1 MGRGALAVG
10 NSSIIACL
18 TTVTL
23 QAQRTLFKKG
33 KSCCNFE
40 MNHTHHALR
49 LLILLMGLLG
59 SPAIQAACNYANISN
74 PHPDGIDK
82 SYCDRQISKVMGWQ
96 GAPWLERPQRIE
108 EERTD
113 LLIQKLKLKPG
124 MVVGDIGAGTGHIS
138 QMMVEK
144 ISPKGEVWA
153 VDIQPQMI
161 KMLQKKADSL
171 PKGRMQVRQSSEQNL
186 NLPDRILDV
195 AIMVDVYHELEYP
208 RETLQ
213 SLMKAVKKGG
223 RIVFVEYRALDPDVP
238 IKALHTMSL
247 AQVQKEAQD
256 LGLKYEK
263 AESLSWQNMITF
275 INP

>member
-1 MGRGALAVG
+1 MKHT
-10 NSSIIACL
+10 NSS
-18 TTVTL
+18 
-23 QAQRTLFKKG
+23 
-33 KSCCNFE
+33 
-40 MNHTHHALR
+40 LR
-49 LLILLMGLLG
+49 VFILLTGLLLG
-59 SPAIQAACNYANISN
+59 PSSWATCSYATIPN
-74 PHPDGIDK
+74 PHPDGIGK
-82 SYCDRQISKVMGWQ
+82 SYCERQISKVMGWQ
-96 GAPWLERPQRIE
+96 GAPWLERPQRLH

-113 LLIQKLKLKPG
+113 LLIQKLNLKPG
-124 MVVGDIGAGTGHIS
+124 MVVGDIGAGTGHIA
-138 QMMVEK
+138 QMMAEK
-144 ISPKGEVWA
+144 IGPNGVAWV

-161 KMLQKKADSL
+161 KMLQKKAEGL
-171 PKGRMQVRQSSEQNL
+171 PKGRMQIRQSSEKNL

-223 RIVFVEYRALDPDVP
+223 KIVFVEYRAFDPDVP
-238 IKALHTMSL
+238 IKPLHTMSV
-247 AQVQKEAQD
+247 AQVQKEAED

>member
-1 MGRGALAVG
+1 MKHT
-10 NSSIIACL
+10 NSS
-18 TTVTL
+18 
-23 QAQRTLFKKG
+23 
-33 KSCCNFE
+33 
-40 MNHTHHALR
+40 LR
-49 LLILLMGLLG
+49 VFILLTGLLLG
-59 SPAIQAACNYANISN
+59 PPSWAACNYAPIPN
-74 PHPDGIDK
+74 PHPDGIGK

-96 GAPWLERPQRIE
+96 GAPWLERPQRLQ

-113 LLIQKLKLKPG
+113 LLIQQLNLKPG
-124 MVVGDIGAGTGHIS
+124 MVVGDIGAGTGHIA
-138 QMMVEK
+138 QMMAEK
-144 ISPKGEVWA
+144 IGPNGVAWV

-161 KMLQKKADSL
+161 KMLQKKAEGL
-171 PKGRMQVRQSSEQNL
+171 PKGRMQIRQSSEKNL

-223 RIVFVEYRALDPDVP
+223 KIVFVEYRAFDPDVP
-238 IKALHTMSL
+238 IKPLHTMSV
-247 AQVQKEAQD
+247 AQVQKEAED

>member
-1 MGRGALAVG
+1 MKHT
-10 NSSIIACL
+10 NSS
-18 TTVTL
+18 
-23 QAQRTLFKKG
+23 
-33 KSCCNFE
+33 
-40 MNHTHHALR
+40 LR
-49 LLILLMGLLG
+49 VFILLTGLLLG
-59 SPAIQAACNYANISN
+59 PPSWAACNYAPIPN
-74 PHPDGIDK
+74 PHPDGIGK
-82 SYCDRQISKVMGWQ
+82 SYCDRHISKVMGWQ
-96 GAPWLERPQRIE
+96 GAPWLERPQRLQ

-113 LLIQKLKLKPG
+113 LLIQQLNLKPG
-124 MVVGDIGAGTGHIS
+124 MVVGDIGAGTGHIA
-138 QMMVEK
+138 QMMAEK
-144 ISPKGEVWA
+144 IGPNGVVWA

-161 KMLQKKADSL
+161 KMLQKKAESL
-171 PKGRMQVRQSSEQNL
+171 PKGRLQIRQSGEKNL

-223 RIVFVEYRALDPDVP
+223 KIVFVEYRAFDPDVP
-238 IKALHTMSL
+238 IKALHTMSV
-247 AQVQKEAQD
+247 AQVQKEAED

>member
-1 MGRGALAVG
+1 MNKRINTFLAI
-10 NSSIIACL
+10 SIA
-18 TTVTL
+18 
-23 QAQRTLFKKG
+23 A
-33 KSCCNFE
+33 S
-40 MNHTHHALR
+40 
-49 LLILLMGLLG
+49 LLWIG
-59 SPAIQAACNYANISN
+59 SPAQASCTYAPMPN
-74 PHPDGIDK
+74 PHPDGIPK

-96 GAPWLERPQRIE
+96 GAPWLERPQRLE

-113 LLIQKLKLKPG
+113 LLIQKLNLNPG

-138 QMMVEK
+138 QMMVER
-144 ISPKGEVWA
+144 IAPNGVVWA

-161 KMLQKKADSL
+161 KMLQKKAEGL
-171 PKGRMQVRQSSEQNL
+171 PKGRMQIRQSSEKDL
-186 NLPDRILDV
+186 NLPERILDV

-223 RIVFVEYRALDPDVP
+223 KIVFVEYRAFDPDVP
-238 IKALHTMSL
+238 IKALHTMSV
-247 AQVQKEAQD
+247 AQVQKEAED

>member
-1 MGRGALAVG
+1 MLKLILG
-10 NSSIIACL
+10 
-18 TTVTL
+18 T
-23 QAQRTLFKKG
+23 
-33 KSCCNFE
+33 
-40 MNHTHHALR
+40 
-49 LLILLMGLLG
+49 LLIFFVL
-59 SPAIQAACNYANISN
+59 STSTWAACTYTTIAN

-82 SYCDRQISKVMGWQ
+82 SYCGRQISKVMGWQ
-96 GAPWLERPQRIE
+96 GAPWLDRPQRLE

-113 LLIQKLKLKPG
+113 LLIQKLNLKPG
-124 MVVGDIGAGTGHIS
+124 MVIGDIGAGTGHIA
-138 QMMVEK
+138 QLMLEK
-144 ISPKGEVWA
+144 IAPNGVVWA

-161 KMLQKKADSL
+161 KMLQKKAEAL
-171 PKGRMQVRQSSEQNL
+171 PKGRMQIRQSDEKNL

-223 RIVFVEYRALDPDVP
+223 KIVFVEYRAFDPDVP
-238 IKALHTMSL
+238 IKALHTMSVT
-247 AQVQKEAQD
+247 QVQKEAED

>member
-1 MGRGALAVG
+1 MKHT
-10 NSSIIACL
+10 NSS
-18 TTVTL
+18 
-23 QAQRTLFKKG
+23 
-33 KSCCNFE
+33 
-40 MNHTHHALR
+40 LR
-49 LLILLMGLLG
+49 VFILLTGLLLG
-59 SPAIQAACNYANISN
+59 PPSWAACNYAPIPN
-74 PHPDGIDK
+74 PHPDGIGK
-82 SYCDRQISKVMGWQ
+82 SYCERQISKVMGWQ
-96 GAPWLERPQRIE
+96 GAPWLERPQRLQ

-113 LLIQKLKLKPG
+113 LLIQQLNLKPG
-124 MVVGDIGAGTGHIS
+124 MVVGDIGAGTGHIA
-138 QMMVEK
+138 QMMAEK
-144 ISPKGEVWA
+144 IGPNGVAWV

-161 KMLQKKADSL
+161 KMLQKKAESL
-171 PKGRMQVRQSSEQNL
+171 PKGRLQIRQSGEKNL

-223 RIVFVEYRALDPDVP
+223 KIVFVEYRAFDPDVP
-238 IKALHTMSL
+238 IKPLHTMSV
-247 AQVQKEAQD
+247 AQVQKEAED

>member
-1 MGRGALAVG
+1 MNETANKTLKAAIGFTCFMFG
-10 NSSIIACL
+10 S
-18 TTVTL
+18 TVW
-23 QAQRTLFKKG
+23 
-33 KSCCNFE
+33 
-40 MNHTHHALR
+40 
-49 LLILLMGLLG
+49 
-59 SPAIQAACNYANISN
+59 AACTYAKIPN
-74 PHPDGIDK
+74 PHPDGIGK

-96 GAPWLERPQRIE
+96 GATWLERPQRLQ

-113 LLIQKLKLKPG
+113 LLIQKLNLKPG
-124 MVVGDIGAGTGHIS
+124 MVVGDIGAGTGHIA
-138 QMMVEK
+138 QMMAEK
-144 ISPKGEVWA
+144 VAPRGVIWA

-161 KMLQKKADSL
+161 KMLQKKAEAL
-171 PKGRMQVRQSSEQNL
+171 PEGRMEIRKSTNKSL

-223 RIVFVEYRALDPDVP
+223 KIVFVEYRAFDPDVP
-238 IKALHTMSL
+238 IKALHTMSV
-247 AQVQKEAQD
+247 AQVQKEAED

>member
-1 MGRGALAVG
+1 MNNRVNTLLSILITVALHGVG
-10 NSSIIACL
+10 
-18 TTVTL
+18 TT
-23 QAQRTLFKKG
+23 A
-33 KSCCNFE
+33 
-40 MNHTHHALR
+40 H
-49 LLILLMGLLG
+49 
-59 SPAIQAACNYANISN
+59 AACTYAPIPN
-74 PHPDGIDK
+74 PHPDGIGK

-96 GAPWLERPQRIE
+96 GAPWLERPQRLQ

-113 LLIQKLKLKPG
+113 LLIQKLNLKPG
-124 MVVGDIGAGTGHIS
+124 MVVGDIGAGTGHIA
-138 QMMVEK
+138 QMMAEK
-144 ISPKGEVWA
+144 IGPNGVVWV

-161 KMLQKKADSL
+161 KMLQKKAESL
-171 PKGRMQVRQSSEQNL
+171 PKGRMQIRQSSEKNL

-223 RIVFVEYRALDPDVP
+223 KIVFVEYRASDPDVP
-238 IKALHTMSL
+238 IKALHTMSV
-247 AQVQKEAQD
+247 AQVQKEAED

>member
-1 MGRGALAVG
+1 MKH
-10 NSSIIACL
+10 
-18 TTVTL
+18 T
-23 QAQRTLFKKG
+23 
-33 KSCCNFE
+33 NFS
-40 MNHTHHALR
+40 LR
-49 LLILLMGLLG
+49 VFILLTGLLLG
-59 SPAIQAACNYANISN
+59 PPSWAACNYAPIPN
-74 PHPDGIDK
+74 PHPDGIGK

-96 GAPWLERPQRIE
+96 GAPWLERPQRLQ

-113 LLIQKLKLKPG
+113 LLIQQLNLKPG

-138 QMMVEK
+138 TMMTERIAPDGV
-144 ISPKGEVWA
+144 VWA

-161 KMLQKKADSL
+161 KMLQKKAESL
-171 PKGRMQVRQSSEQNL
+171 PKGRLQIRQSGEKNL

-223 RIVFVEYRALDPDVP
+223 KIVFVEYRAFDPDVP
-238 IKALHTMSL
+238 IKPLHTMSV
-247 AQVQKEAQD
+247 AQVQKEAED

>member
-1 MGRGALAVG
+1 
-10 NSSIIACL
+10 
-18 TTVTL
+18 
-23 QAQRTLFKKG
+23 
-33 KSCCNFE
+33 
-40 MNHTHHALR
+40 
-49 LLILLMGLLG
+49 
-59 SPAIQAACNYANISN
+59 
-74 PHPDGIDK
+74 
-82 SYCDRQISKVMGWQ
+82 MGWQ
-96 GAPWLERPQRIE
+96 GAPWLERPQRLQ

-113 LLIQKLKLKPG
+113 LLIQKLNLKPG
-124 MVVGDIGAGTGHIS
+124 MVVGDIGAGTGHIA
-138 QMMVEK
+138 QMMAEK
-144 ISPKGEVWA
+144 IGPKGVVWV

-161 KMLQKKADSL
+161 KMLQKKAESL
-171 PKGRMQVRQSSEQNL
+171 PKGRLQIRQSSEKNL

-223 RIVFVEYRALDPDVP
+223 KIVFVEYRAFDPDVP
-238 IKALHTMSL
+238 IKPLHTMSV
-247 AQVQKEAQD
+247 AQVQKEAED

>member
-1 MGRGALAVG
+1 MMKIHLKQISYLAVFALG
-10 NSSIIACL
+10 LSSQSAGASCAYQ
-18 TTVTL
+18 TL
-23 QAQRTLFKKG
+23 
-33 KSCCNFE
+33 
-40 MNHTHHALR
+40 
-49 LLILLMGLLG
+49 
-59 SPAIQAACNYANISN
+59 SN

-82 SYCDRQISKVMGWQ
+82 SYCGRQISKVMGWQ
-96 GAPWLERPQRIE
+96 GAPWLERPQRLE

-113 LLIQKLKLKPG
+113 LLIQKLNLKPG

-138 QMMVEK
+138 EMMVK
-144 ISPKGEVWA
+144 RITPNGVVWA

-161 KMLQKKADSL
+161 KMLEKKAERL
-171 PKGRMQVRQSSEQNL
+171 PKGSLQIRQSSDKDL
-186 NLPDRILDV
+186 KLPDRILDV

-223 RIVFVEYRALDPDVP
+223 RIVFVEYRAFDPDVP
-238 IKALHTMSL
+238 IKALHTMSV
-247 AQVQKEAQD
+247 AQVQKEAEH

-263 AESLSWQNMITF
+263 ADSLSWQNMITF